1 MLSLIS
7 CTAVFLKSKRQSLSS
22 CGKAQMNFLANPT
35 VWINLVK
42 ALNICYGMNCISPEF
57 YVQALV
63 PCVTVLEM
71 RLLCV
76 CVTVW
81 VCVNCSFLFDSVT
94 PWTLAHQAPLSMEFT
109 RPEWVVIP
117 FSRGSSWP
125 RDPTQVSCIAGRF
138 FIICHQE
145 IMRPLRNA
153 KWSHEH
159 RL

>member
-81 VCVNCSFLFDSVT
+81 VCVNRSFLFDSVT
-94 PWTLAHQAPLSMEFT
+94 PWTLCPPGSSIHGIHQAGVSSDSLLQGIFLTQGSNSGFLHCRQILYHLS
-109 RPEWVVIP
+109 P
-117 FSRGSSWP
+117 G
-125 RDPTQVSCIAGRF
+125 
-138 FIICHQE
+138 
-145 IMRPLRNA
+145 N
-153 KWSHEH
+153 HEAFKKC
-159 RL
+159 